1 MRFVVSTM
9 EAQGIQEAVP
19 VSNPPKQDGAIT
31 ASTAHTLP
39 VLSWVVP

>member
-1 MRFVVSTM
+1 MRFAVSTTAAL
-9 EAQGIQEAVP
+9 ETQEAAAD
-19 VSNPPKQDGAIT
+19 SKPPKQDGAIT